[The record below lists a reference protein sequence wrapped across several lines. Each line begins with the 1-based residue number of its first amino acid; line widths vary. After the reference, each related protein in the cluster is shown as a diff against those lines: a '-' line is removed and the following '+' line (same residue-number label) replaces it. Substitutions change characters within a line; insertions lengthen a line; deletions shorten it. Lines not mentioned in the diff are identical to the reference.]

1 MEHGEDETRN
11 STSSSWNLLT
21 ICLVISFVCYL
32 LHPPTALSF
41 TYSSTYTRSDE
52 PCHTSGDQR
61 RSVNHQVQTRC
72 ASSVKTKLFEHTK
85 THRAVRANNG
95 KSTKGSKGGR
105 VSLFCLVKIHRIFS
119 LTFVFFIY
127 SRVVGVYLANHLN
140 DNGAV
145 NNKIIIN
152 VMRRKEWNSRRK
164 IGFETKEHMVNNRT
178 KEASIFGLRGSV
190 GGSFSNDQ
198 SRAMSSISLC
208 LCNFPLRVCQC
219 CPACV
224 YYSEKKKGPFIA
236 RNGFA

>member
-21 ICLVISFVCYL
+21 ICLVISFVRYL

-95 KSTKGSKGGR
+95 KSTKGSKGGEGFSFLPR
-105 VSLFCLVKIHRIFS
+105 QNSSHFLLNFCFFLFIRELLVYTWPTTLMIMEPLITR
-119 LTFVFFIY
+119 
-127 SRVVGVYLANHLN
+127 
-140 DNGAV
+140 
-145 NNKIIIN
+145 
-152 VMRRKEWNSRRK
+152 
-164 IGFETKEHMVNNRT
+164 
-178 KEASIFGLRGSV
+178 
-190 GGSFSNDQ
+190 
-198 SRAMSSISLC
+198 SSST
-208 LCNFPLRVCQC
+208 
-219 CPACV
+219 
-224 YYSEKKKGPFIA
+224 
-236 RNGFA
+236 